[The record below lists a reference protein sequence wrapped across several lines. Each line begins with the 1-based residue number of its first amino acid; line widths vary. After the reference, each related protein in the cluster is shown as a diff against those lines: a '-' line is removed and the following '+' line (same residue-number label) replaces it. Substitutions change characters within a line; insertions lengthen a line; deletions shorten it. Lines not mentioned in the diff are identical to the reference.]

1 METVGNVGRPVD
13 METAG
18 DMETVANM
26 EAVSNVKI
34 VEANRVSF
42 SYGSNRVLDS
52 VDFYAHEGE
61 LIGLLGPNGT
71 GKTTLLK
78 TLCGDLPVQRGR
90 VLLRGREVSDY
101 APKELAR
108 TRAVMPQ
115 TSAFPFAFLVQD
127 IVQMG
132 CTPWAGTKEEVRA
145 VVQDALRTAGVEHLK
160 DREVTQLSGGETA
173 RVTFARVLAQ
183 RAKLIFLDEPTAALD
198 VAHQERL
205 MANCCDLV
213 EEGRTV
219 IAVMHDIQ
227 LAAAYCTKIALMKNG
242 KIVAF
247 GNPETVLT
255 ARALE
260 EAYGWPI
267 RVEQLP
273 GGELVFLPKK
283 QRLPK
288 KERPRTGSLHY
299 GS

>member
-1 METVGNVGRPVD
+1 MKTVGNVGRPV
-13 METAG
+13 EV
-18 DMETVANM
+18 ETVGNVGSPVEM
-26 EAVSNVKI
+26 EMVGNKKI
-34 VEANRVSF
+34 VEANNVSF
-42 SYGSNRVLDS
+42 SYGSNQVLDS

-78 TLCGDLPVQRGR
+78 TLCGDLPLQRGR

-132 CTPWAGTKEEVRA
+132 CTPWGVTKEEVRV

-183 RAKLIFLDEPTAALD
+183 RANLIFLDEPTAALD

-205 MANCCDLV
+205 MANCCELV

-227 LAAAYCTKIALMKNG
+227 LAAAYCTKIALMKDG
-242 KIVAF
+242 RIAAF
-247 GNPETVLT
+247 GEPKDVLT

-288 KERPRTGSLHY
+288 KGAST
-299 GS
+299 